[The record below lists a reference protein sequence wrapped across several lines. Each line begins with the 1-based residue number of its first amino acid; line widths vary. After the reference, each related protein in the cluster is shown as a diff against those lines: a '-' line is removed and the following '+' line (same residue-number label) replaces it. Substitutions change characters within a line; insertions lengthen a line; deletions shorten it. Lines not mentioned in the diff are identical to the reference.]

1 MGFLTFDVT
10 MMSRSLVFLCF
21 VCSAVLLFVGKS
33 ACAKASGEDALA
45 VASDFDLARHGR
57 ARGDQK
63 RFRLGQGDPARF
75 RTDKLG
81 PHWSISPVAG
91 GPTVELA
98 ALGAGRK
105 GTPKLAHVGVDW
117 SF

>member
-1 MGFLTFDVT
+1 MP
-10 MMSRSLVFLCF
+10 
-21 VCSAVLLFVGKS
+21 
-33 ACAKASGEDALA
+33 
-45 VASDFDLARHGR
+45 
-57 ARGDQK
+57 
-63 RFRLGQGDPARF
+63 RFRA
-75 RTDKLG
+75 DKLG